1 MASDRVFI
9 RHGAYHYDLGR
20 DEFGKRRSKVLC
32 RVADGEHAMYEA
44 LGALLRPSAATIAD
58 LLRTFFAKGMGEL
71 APRTQ
76 LDYVG
81 YGPKLIKH
89 FGSMVPSALRPS
101 HVAKYLQNRS
111 DAHDPTKR
119 APRIAN
125 KEIACLSSAFE
136 YGQRAE
142 LCDGN
147 PCRQVRRNRVRP
159 KRRYARHDEFLEHFN
174 LASEEVQD
182 LMAGIYLMELRPHE
196 ARDLKRAAAITP
208 KGVLLEESKTDKMR
222 LIQWSDPKNG
232 GALQYF
238 VLRATSRA
246 TDSPYVFTNSDGDK
260 WTVDAMQSAMK
271 RLRDRVIAARKEAA
285 KEAGTERAPL
295 ATFTWHDVRA
305 KGESDHQGGGMG
317 LLPLYKRAHV
327 VKPVW

>member
-1 MASDRVFI
+1 MAVDRVFI

-20 DEFGKRRSKVLC
+20 DADGKRRSKLLC
-32 RVADGEHAMYEA
+32 RVVDGEHAMYVA
-44 LGALLRPSAATIAD
+44 LGELLQPKATTIGD
-58 LLRTFFAKGMGEL
+58 LLTLYLSKGALGL

-76 LDYVG
+76 LDYASYAPRLRNNFGHMAVG
-81 YGPKLIKH
+81 K
-89 FGSMVPSALRPS
+89 LRPT
-101 HVAKYLQNRS
+101 HVAQYLEGRKVKG
-111 DAHDPTKR
+111 AGKL
-119 APRIAN
+119 AN

-136 YGQRAE
+136 YGQRLG

-147 PCRQVRRNRVRP
+147 PCRQVRRNRVRA

-174 LASEEVQD
+174 LASDEVQD

-196 ARDLKRAAAITP
+196 ARDLRRAESITP
-208 KGVLLEESKTDKMR
+208 KGVHLEESKTDKMR

-246 TDSPYVFTNSDGDK
+246 PDSPYVFTNSDGKK

-271 RLRDRVIAARKEAA
+271 RLRDRVIAVRKKAA
-285 KEAGTERAPL
+285 EEAGNEPKPL

-305 KGESDHQGGGMG
+305 KGESDHQDGGMG